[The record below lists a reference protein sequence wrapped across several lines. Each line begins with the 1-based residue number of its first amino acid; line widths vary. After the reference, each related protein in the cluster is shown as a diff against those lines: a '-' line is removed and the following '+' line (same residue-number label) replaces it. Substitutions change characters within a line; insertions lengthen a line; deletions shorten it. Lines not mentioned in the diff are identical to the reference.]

1 MTMAKNDQ
9 TTQNDPGKP
18 EKRVSAFRT
27 PERILLGMAAAFAL
41 AVLWNV
47 LNNQFGWVDIRPF

>member
-1 MTMAKNDQ
+1 MAKNEGQ
-9 TTQNDPGKP
+9 LSPTEPGKP

-27 PERILLGMAAAFAL
+27 PERILLGMAITFAL

-47 LNNQFGWVDIRPF
+47 LNNRFGWVEIRPF